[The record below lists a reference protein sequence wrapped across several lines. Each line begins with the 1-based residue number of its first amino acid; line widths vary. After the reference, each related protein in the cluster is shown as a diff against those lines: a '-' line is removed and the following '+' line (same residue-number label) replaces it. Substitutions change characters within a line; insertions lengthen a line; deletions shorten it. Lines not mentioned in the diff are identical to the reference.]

1 MNNREILEMDEFSQ
15 EEFDPEVLEMLRE
28 LEEQEEL

>member
-15 EEFDPEVLEMLRE
+15 EEFDLEVLEMLRE